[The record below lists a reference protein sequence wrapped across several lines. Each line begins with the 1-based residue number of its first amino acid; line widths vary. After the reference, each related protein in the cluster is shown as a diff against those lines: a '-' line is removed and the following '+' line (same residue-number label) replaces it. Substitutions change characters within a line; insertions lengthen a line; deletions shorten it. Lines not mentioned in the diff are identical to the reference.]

1 MELTNKHY
9 IRVDEHNRIIKGFS
23 DAFEKP
29 LETDICINENG
40 GRQFEI
46 DGDVNPSLTNFNMC
60 HLYRY
65 EDGKIR
71 KSTEEELR
79 AEYDLFEI
87 VIPEE
92 QPIINIEELKAEIS
106 DELLYNFQ
114 EGIEDLTICQL
125 ETMYQLDLMWMGLM

>member
-1 MELTNKHY
+1 MQHTKVYVEVVASFREDGLLLPK
-9 IRVDEHNRIIKGFS
+9 EIIWE
-23 DAFEKP
+23 D
-29 LETDICINENG
+29 
-40 GRQFEI
+40 GRHFEI
-46 DGDVNPSLTNFNMC
+46 DGEINPSLTNFNMC

-79 AEYDLFEI
+79 AEYDFFEI